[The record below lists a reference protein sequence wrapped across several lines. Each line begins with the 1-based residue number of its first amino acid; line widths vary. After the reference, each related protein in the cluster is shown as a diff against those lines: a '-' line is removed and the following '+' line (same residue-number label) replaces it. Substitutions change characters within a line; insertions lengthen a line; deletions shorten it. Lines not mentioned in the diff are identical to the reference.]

1 MVFIDLQA
9 VLCLQVDFA
18 AKFSIEAKQRIM
30 PGLRV
35 LATAFAG
42 IPGIIPLQGGLP
54 PSEAFPLTGISLR
67 LRDGSTI
74 DINEQSE
81 VCLPS
86 KRQFHFSDIV
96 SCKASREGRWQEEG
110 FVNCLSFFLPKLKS
124 VLSYIAIDKVD
135 WEFLQ
140 RRPWPNSDHPVH
152 TMHVWAIG

>member
-81 VCLPS
+81 VWQTFHNVALQ
-86 KRQFHFSDIV
+86 RNQFWYI
-96 SCKASREGRWQEEG
+96 C
-110 FVNCLSFFLPKLKS
+110 PKLYPICKF
-124 VLSYIAIDKVD
+124 SYT
-135 WEFLQ
+135 ESRSFSGTFLYKES
-140 RRPWPNSDHPVH
+140 RD
-152 TMHVWAIG
+152 